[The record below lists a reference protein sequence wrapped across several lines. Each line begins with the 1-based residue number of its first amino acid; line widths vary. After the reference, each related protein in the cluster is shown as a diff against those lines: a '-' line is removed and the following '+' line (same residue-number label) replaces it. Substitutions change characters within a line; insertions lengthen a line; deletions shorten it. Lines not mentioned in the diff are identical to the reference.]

1 VLLVPK
7 EKREKKKRNGACDV
21 QERDASEFE

>member
-1 VLLVPK
+1 LVPK